1 MNKLNLDSED
11 RNGIEYLI
19 NTTFMKSVDARK
31 RGDFE
36 AESLYLKLRDEL
48 LLAFDT
54 SNLICNSHA
63 PEKKINFFK
72 LLTN

>member
-1 MNKLNLDSED
+1 
-11 RNGIEYLI
+11 
-19 NTTFMKSVDARK
+19 MKSVDARK